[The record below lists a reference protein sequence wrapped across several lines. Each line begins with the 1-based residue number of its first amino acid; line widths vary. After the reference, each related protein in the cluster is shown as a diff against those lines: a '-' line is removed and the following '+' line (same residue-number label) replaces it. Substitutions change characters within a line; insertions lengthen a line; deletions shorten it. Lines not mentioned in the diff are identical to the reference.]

1 MPLKRCQESGRKHG
15 RYKVDLRPCFMLL
28 QFAKA
33 SRYFVAAVKA
43 FHADQPLTTQ
53 KDLYGLS
60 RAI

>member
-1 MPLKRCQESGRKHG
+1 
-15 RYKVDLRPCFMLL
+15 LRPCFKLL